1 LYSYT
6 GSGLGLTGP
15 GLGRSLFLEV
25 VVFVVL
31 GVVERGVVGTVILV
45 VPCVVAAGQGL
56 KV

>member
-1 LYSYT
+1 LIVFIYR
-6 GSGLGLTGP
+6 LGIGINRT
-15 GLGRSLFLEV
+15 RSLFLEV